1 MNIAIIMASG
11 YESQFLAGKRQIPKD
26 LLNLYRK
33 EIIANSLMRFANNN
47 LIDEIVVVTNLEYKQ
62 KVLSLIKEYNIPK
75 IKAVISGGITRQT
88 SVYAA
93 LKYLEN
99 FYINN
104 NFNVIIHDAIRIL
117 VNDEVINK
125 NIEALNTFEAVSTII
140 EMDEPLI
147 YSKDAKNLDS
157 TISIENAYIM
167 QTPQSFKFDTILS
180 AHNFALH
187 LNINNSIDDACL
199 MKLFNKDV
207 HLIKG
212 DKMNVKAST
221 NDDLIIIK
229 SIMEHFKK

>member
-33 EIIANSLMRFANNN
+33 EIIANSLMRFSNNN

-99 FYINN
+99 F
-104 NFNVIIHDAIRIL
+104 
-117 VNDEVINK
+117 
-125 NIEALNTFEAVSTII
+125 
-140 EMDEPLI
+140 
-147 YSKDAKNLDS
+147 
-157 TISIENAYIM
+157 
-167 QTPQSFKFDTILS
+167 S
-180 AHNFALH
+180 A
-187 LNINNSIDDACL
+187 
-199 MKLFNKDV
+199 
-207 HLIKG
+207 
-212 DKMNVKAST
+212 
-221 NDDLIIIK
+221 IK
-229 SIMEHFKK
+229 SLSLPETLLLY